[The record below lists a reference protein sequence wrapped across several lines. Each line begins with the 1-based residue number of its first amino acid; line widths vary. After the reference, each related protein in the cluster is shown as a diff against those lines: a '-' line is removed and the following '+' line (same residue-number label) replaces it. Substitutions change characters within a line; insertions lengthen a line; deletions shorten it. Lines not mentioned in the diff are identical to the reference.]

1 MPNPCANHD
10 KSAAK
15 ESNLPSVALVVLIPT
30 WLQSVKTFFLVFTWF
45 SGQNRPFGMW
55 RSFFV
60 VSLFWSSLKGCN
72 LGSPQSWI
80 RLQLNFG
87 PPQSK
92 ILNRTVKTFFLV
104 FTYVICGLPPPPNQ
118 KSWLRL
124 CYILIGKD
132 SMQATVLLG
141 YILRCNMYKQIN
153 IMNITKPKLS
163 LYTCLMTKHL
173 RSCWVSS
180 PDTCLMTKH
189 LRSCRVS
196 SPDHSFTHEKTSFQE
211 FLRSYKPLATLLMIK
226 VWNEFLEI
234 NLTSFLTRTAPSI
247 PATLHTKFRLNF
259 FNNAETS

>member
-1 MPNPCANHD
+1 M
-10 KSAAK
+10 
-15 ESNLPSVALVVLIPT
+15 LVVLIPT
-30 WLQSVKTFFLVFTWF
+30 WLQSVKTFF
-45 SGQNRPFGMW
+45 FGLHLIFGTKSALW
-55 RSFFV
+55 YVKIFFDV
-60 VSLFWSSLKGCN
+60 LLFWSSLKGCN

-104 FTYVICGLPPPPNQ
+104 FTYVICGLPSPPNQ

-132 SMQATVLLG
+132 STQATVLLG

-153 IMNITKPKLS
+153 IMNITKSKLS

-173 RSCWVSS
+173 RSC
-180 PDTCLMTKH
+180 
-189 LRSCRVS
+189 RVS
-196 SPDHSFTHEKTSFQE
+196 SPHHSHTKKLPYQE
-211 FLRSYKPLATLLMIK
+211 FLRSNKPLATLLMNK

-234 NLTSFLTRTAPSI
+234 TFTSFLTRTAPSI

>member
-1 MPNPCANHD
+1 
-10 KSAAK
+10 
-15 ESNLPSVALVVLIPT
+15 
-30 WLQSVKTFFLVFTWF
+30 
-45 SGQNRPFGMW
+45 MW

-60 VSLFWSSLKGCN
+60 VLLFWSSLKGCN

-132 SMQATVLLG
+132 STPATVLLG

-153 IMNITKPKLS
+153 IMNITKPKLF
-163 LYTCLMTKHL
+163 LY
-173 RSCWVSS
+173 
-180 PDTCLMTKH
+180 TCLMTKH

-196 SPDHSFTHEKTSFQE
+196 SPHHSHTKKLPFQE
-211 FLRSYKPLATLLMIK
+211 FLRSNKPLATLLMIK

-234 NLTSFLTRTAPSI
+234 NLTSFLTRTASSI
-247 PATLHTKFRLNF
+247 PATLHTKFRLHF